1 MFTLDDRL
9 STDTVEIARWTLCRV
24 LLMNDRTYPWLILV
38 PQREGVS
45 EIHELSAADRL
56 RLMEES
62 SCAAQR
68 LQLFTAADKMNVA
81 ALGNIVRQLHIH
93 VIARFDDDPA
103 WPGPVWG
110 VREREPYSTA
120 ELPHVVA
127 RLRDAITP
135 PETDPP
141 TTTAEESRDQTIRWS
156 QARGSRTV
164 H

>member
-1 MFTLDDRL
+1 
-9 STDTVEIARWTLCRV
+9 
-24 LLMNDRTYPWLILV
+24 
-38 PQREGVS
+38 
-45 EIHELSAADRL
+45 
-56 RLMEES
+56 
-62 SCAAQR
+62 
-68 LQLFTAADKMNVA
+68 MNVA